1 MKQILNQRYVYK
13 INSSYL
19 QRNKWDVQMNDIQK
33 CIKDRFIVSIG
44 DSTGLRMIRNIT
56 NTEETKSEKVINEI
70 KKDIKLK
77 KKIHSNN
84 LDEIN
89 KIRQDIKILNSNYY
103 KATLEENICNVVFS
117 SDKQYEIASNNGF
130 YINGKK
136 YVLILATTGGIKN
149 NTVMFCTE
157 EIHDELLKRIYNG
170 FDKNIEMIPSKL
182 MAYMSLVFS
191 SSTPVK
197 NTRKILVVK
206 DVETKFKAPVINIK
220 FNDKESRPDVNYI
233 EDKEIVV
240 NACDGCG
247 LITPELSEQWSKDLC
262 LDYIPT
268 SYCVR
273 NSWVKGML
281 TGAFNFKKYCKDVI
295 KKEWVEDVWGNMHN
309 INNIDVILN
318 ESMLKCWKGYS
329 SIDDYLDNC
338 EKNGY
343 TFSVTKT
350 SPKELENERSLN
362 YQYLQCLNLSD
373 DDIKNL
379 LIKDINKIKDVL
391 GLDYRKTILFAKG
404 TELSDKNVWNGNS
417 DDDLFAKSLMIN
429 PNSIDDDYI
438 KHRVRNLISKR
449 IKMLK
454 TGKVDVEGNYQIS
467 IGEPV
472 LQLESMFGLEPK
484 GLLGKGEFY
493 IEYWRNKNIKQVGAF
508 RSPMSC
514 KSNARK
520 MNVCNNKDVVEWY
533 GNIKNVIIFNGWD
546 TTMMAMN
553 GQDHDGDLDFTTC
566 NSIVINGIYDE
577 PAIDCEGK
585 SGEKESNITKDVF
598 INSIQ
603 NSFGN
608 KVGSVTNVGSS
619 CYDKI
624 SLFEE
629 GTKEYAEL
637 DKRIKCIQFYQQE
650 CIDSAKNGVPP
661 KPIPSHWNDFRSENV
676 KINIDDDTGEILDS
690 EEECTIKN
698 YNYKLLADKKPY
710 YFIYIYDDTMMEY
723 NNFIKKTNISCI
735 RRFRCNVEELKAKEY
750 KTKDEEEFLLWFNKK
765 IPVSCNPCIVNK
777 IAWIVEDNFDK
788 FQYTKNKE
796 FDYTIYQSK
805 NKDICDK
812 SQIKEIKKILNDYK
826 ISKANQCK
834 LTYKKDEKLIE
845 KETRDETLKFY
856 INEIIPNEDILLNT
870 LIHLAYEKSIIPKW
884 MVWLVSGNAIIRN
897 MLINNNMNI
906 CYPIKDE
913 NGEFEYNGY
922 KFTMSNKTIKIGGNN
937 VD

>member
-1 MKQILNQRYVYK
+1 MKQILSQRYVYK

-19 QRNKWDVQMNDIQK
+19 QRNKWNIQMNDIQK

-56 NTEETKSEKVINEI
+56 KTDNTKSEKVIKEI
-70 KKDIKLK
+70 KKNIKIK
-77 KKIHSNN
+77 RKIHSKD
-84 LDEIN
+84 LEEIN
-89 KIRQDIKILNSNYY
+89 KIRQDIKELNDNYY
-103 KATLEENICNVVFS
+103 TVSLEENICNVVFS
-117 SDKQYEIASNNGF
+117 SDKQYEIASQNGF

-157 EIHDELLKRIYNG
+157 DIHDELLRRIYNG
-170 FDKNIEMIPSKL
+170 FNKNVEMIPSKL
-182 MAYMSLVFS
+182 MAYMSLIFS

-197 NTRKILVVK
+197 NTRNILVVK

-220 FNDKESRPDVNYI
+220 FNDEKNKPDVK
-233 EDKEIVV
+233 ELLEKEIIV

-247 LITPELSEQWSKDLC
+247 LITPELSKQWSKDLE

-273 NSWVKGML
+273 NSFIKGML
-281 TGAFNFKKYCKDVI
+281 TGAFDFKKYCKEVI
-295 KKEWVEDVWGNMHN
+295 KKEWVEDVWGQKHN
-309 INNIDVILN
+309 INHIDMILN
-318 ESMLKCWKGYS
+318 ESMLKCWRGYS

-343 TFSVTKT
+343 TFSVTKAV
-350 SPKELENERSLN
+350 PKELENERTLN
-362 YQYLQCLNLSD
+362 YQYLQCLKLSD
-373 DDIKNL
+373 DDIRQL
-379 LIKDINKIKDVL
+379 LTKDINKIKDVL

-404 TELSDKNVWNGNS
+404 TELSDKNVWSGYT

-429 PNSIDDDYI
+429 PNTIDDDYI

-454 TGKVDVEGNYQIS
+454 TGKINVEGNYQIS
-467 IGEPV
+467 IGEPI
-472 LQLESMFGLEPK
+472 LQLESMFGLELK
-484 GLLGKGEFY
+484 GLLGANEFY
-493 IEYWRNKNIKQVGAF
+493 IEYWRNKNIEQVGAF

-520 MNVCNNKDVVEWY
+520 MNICNSEEVIEWY

-553 GQDHDGDLDFTTC
+553 GQDHDGDLDFTTS
-566 NSIVINGIYDE
+566 NSLIINGISNE
-577 PAIDCEGK
+577 PAIDCEGN
-585 SGEKESNITKDVF
+585 SGKKRANITEEIF

-603 NSFGN
+603 KSFGN

-624 SLFEE
+624 SLYKEDSEE
-629 GTKEYAEL
+629 YKEL
-637 DKRIKCIQFYQQE
+637 DERIKCIQFYQQE
-650 CIDSAKNGVPP
+650 CIDSAKNGEPP
-661 KPIPSHWNDFRSENV
+661 KPIPSHWNDFRCGDV
-676 KINIDDDTGEILDS
+676 KINIDKKTKEILDS
-690 EEECTIKN
+690 DEEIEKKRFN
-698 YNYKLLADKKPY
+698 YRVLADKKPY
-710 YFIYIYDDTMMEY
+710 YFIYIYEDTMAEY
-723 NNFIKKTNISCI
+723 NNFVKKTNISCI

-750 KTKDEEEFLLWFNKK
+750 KTKEEEEFLLWYNKK

-788 FQYTKNKE
+788 FQYTKNKS
-796 FDYTIYQSK
+796 FDYTIYQSE
-805 NKDICDK
+805 NRDICDK

-826 ISKANQCK
+826 TSKVNQCK
-834 LTYKKDEKLIE
+834 LIYKKDEKITE
-845 KETRDETLKFY
+845 RETRDETLKTY
-856 INEIIPNEDILLNT
+856 INEIIPNEQILLNT
-870 LIHLAYEKSIIPKW
+870 LIHLAYEKSTVPKW
-884 MVWLVSGNAIIRN
+884 MVWLVSGHTIIDN
-897 MLINNNMNI
+897 MLENNNMNI
-906 CYPIKDE
+906 TYPTKDE
-913 NGEFEYNGY
+913 DGDFEYNGY
-922 KFTMSNKTIKIGGNN
+922 KFSMEKKNIKIGGN
-937 VD
+937 DID